1 MFDIQ
6 KDNDELCSEYRWL
19 YHVQIER
26 IEDVHIQV
34 ERLQV
39 P

>member
-19 YHVQIER
+19 YVQIER